1 MGNARVEFL
10 ENSYYHIFNT
20 SFTDQELFHNDE
32 EYNKFY
38 ELLIKYLEIYPSI
51 KLLSYSFV
59 PYHFHIV
66 IKNIETGYNLSEFM
80 RKIQVSYATWYRK
93 RYPSEMKHPVFLW
106 RFQSRRITEKDFLY
120 KTLSY
125 VNYLPLKYELC
136 DEIWEYLYTS
146 YHKLSKSSSQPYLEE
161 IVLDFPELEW
171 KLKKKND

>member
-20 SFTDQELFHNDE
+20 SFTNQELFHNDE

-38 ELLIKYLEIYPSI
+38 ELLIKYLAMYPSI
-51 KLLSYSFV
+51 KLVSYSFV

-66 IKNIETGYNLSEFM
+66 IKNIETWYNLSEFM

-93 RYPSEMKHPVFLW
+93 RYSSEMKHPVFLG
-106 RFQSRRITEKDFLY
+106 RFQSLRITEKEFLY

-136 DEIWEYLYTS
+136 NEIWEYLYTS
-146 YHKLSKSSSQPYLEE
+146 YHKLSRNSSQPYLRE
-161 IVLDFPELEW
+161 IILDFPELEW